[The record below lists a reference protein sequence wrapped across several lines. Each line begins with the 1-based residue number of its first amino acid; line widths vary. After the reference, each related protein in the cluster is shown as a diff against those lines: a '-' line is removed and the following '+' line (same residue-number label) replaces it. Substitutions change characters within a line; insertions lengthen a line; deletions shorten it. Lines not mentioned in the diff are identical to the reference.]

1 MNKNSDSKERNLP
14 WALTIEEFRNSG
26 DFKNWSNLAI
36 QQAID
41 TLADLTILSFN
52 LKKSS
57 QSLKK

>member
-1 MNKNSDSKERNLP
+1 MKKNSKSKERNLP

-26 DFKNWSNLAI
+26 DFKNWSNQAI
-36 QQAID
+36 QQAIY

-57 QSLKK
+57 QSPRK